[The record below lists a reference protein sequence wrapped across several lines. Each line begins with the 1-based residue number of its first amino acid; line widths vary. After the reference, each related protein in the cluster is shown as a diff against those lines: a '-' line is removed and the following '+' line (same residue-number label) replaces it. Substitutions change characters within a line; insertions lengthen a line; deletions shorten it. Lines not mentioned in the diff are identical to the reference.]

1 MKPRLRLPSL
11 ALFVLMAVAVPAAPA
26 YASPTGSTSALVV
39 GAFPAP
45 PMGGGPGK
53 MAVVRW
59 PGNAAH
65 VVVFGQAGTPKG
77 NSFFVG
83 VNAQDHQVLIPSL
96 AGTTDVIDL
105 RTDKPVRQFK
115 SIPGGRVAVVSPDHR
130 LVFVLSGKTLAAYAT
145 RDDVL
150 RYEIPV
156 GGNAL
161 AFNADASHLYVGG
174 NMDTAIADIDPSTGH
189 VLRRIPIGHSGD
201 LVWAHGLLFSADIQS
216 GVMTAFNP
224 VTNQIVNMKTSE
236 VDPNFAYNKIPAAT
250 AGFMQLAVSPRQDIV
265 YAAGFSGHILRFSTI
280 GPRYLGEV
288 KVAVGKPGPNKLSGL
303 AVLPQGTKAITTIEN
318 RHESV
323 VVDLRTG
330 QVLKRLPG
338 IASNRWV
345 LAR

>member
-1 MKPRLRLPSL
+1 MKPRLRLSSL
-11 ALFVLMAVAVPAAPA
+11 ALLALMAVAVPAAPA
-26 YASPTGSTSALVV
+26 YASPAGTSALLV

-53 MAVVRW
+53 MAVVHW

-65 VVVFGQAGTPKG
+65 VLNFGQAGTLKG

-83 VNAQDHQVLIPSL
+83 VNAQDHQVFIPSL
-96 AGTTDVIDL
+96 AGTTDVINL

-130 LVFVLSGKTLAAYAT
+130 LVFVLSGKALAAYST
-145 RDDVL
+145 RDDAL

-161 AFNADASHLYVGG
+161 AFNVDASHLYVGG

-189 VLRRIPIGHSGD
+189 ILRRIPIGHSGD
-201 LVWAHGLLFSADIQS
+201 LVWARGLLFSADIQS
-216 GVMTAFNP
+216 GVMSAFNP
-224 VTNQIVNMKTSE
+224 VTNAIFSMPTAE
-236 VDPNFAYNKIPAAT
+236 VDPHFAYAKIPAAT
-250 AGFMQLAVSPRQDIV
+250 AGFMQLAVSPDQSSV
-265 YAAGFSGHILRFSTI
+265 YAAGFSGHILRFSTT

-288 KVAVGKPGPNKLSGL
+288 KVAVGKPGPDKLSGL
-303 AVLPQGTKAITTIEN
+303 AVLPHGAEAITTIEN

-323 VVDLRTG
+323 VVDLRNG
-330 QVLKRLPG
+330 QVLQRLPG

-345 LAR
+345 LTR